1 MPFNADL
8 LILARQSRG
17 LSQSELANDCKLSQ
31 AMISKLEG
39 RLVSEPSLEVLSKLA
54 DILNYPTEFFYEPDR
69 LYGLPASVHAGA
81 MYRRK
86 ASVTKKSREKL
97 EAILNIRI
105 LHLKRLLR
113 SIDLDFDLPLLE
125 LDPDE
130 HTPDEI
136 AAKVRQAWLIPK
148 GPLHNLM
155 EYVERAGCMVFL
167 CDFDDLSVDGV
178 TMRSPDL
185 PPCIFLNKSLPGCRQ
200 RFTLAHELG
209 HIIMHRIPTG
219 EDMETE
225 ANKFASSLLMPAD
238 DIRPY
243 VQGKLTISKLAQL
256 KPLWLSSMSSILYRA
271 GDIGAISA
279 HQQKYL
285 WIEMSKLGYKTR
297 EPSQIDIKVEL
308 PTNVTEIINLHTEDL
323 EYTTS
328 DMQYLLKS
336 SNDDLYHIYGLGKN
350 PNRPQLRLLDAV

>member
-17 LSQSELANDCKLSQ
+17 FSQSELAKECEISQ

-39 RLVSEPSLEVLSKLA
+39 RLVADPSLDLLKKLSIFLK
-54 DILNYPTEFFYEPDR
+54 YPVDFFYEMDR
-69 LYGLPASVHAGA
+69 IYGLPPSVHAGPL
-81 MYRRK
+81 YRRK
-86 ASVTKKSREKL
+86 ASVTKKSRDKL

-113 SIDLDFDLPLLE
+113 SIDLESDLPLLD

-130 HTPDEI
+130 YTPEEI
-136 AAKVRQAWLIPK
+136 AEKVRQAWLIPK
-148 GPLHNLM
+148 GPIHNLM
-155 EYVERAGCMVFL
+155 DYIERAGCMVFL

-178 TMRSPDL
+178 TMRPPDL

-219 EDMETE
+219 DDMEDE
-225 ANKFASSLLMPAD
+225 ANKFASCLLMPTD
-238 DIRPY
+238 DIKPY
-243 VQGKLTISKLAQL
+243 LQGKLTLTRLAQL
-256 KPLWLSSMSSILYRA
+256 KPMWLSSMSSMLYRA
-271 GDIGAISA
+271 GDIGAISQ

-285 WIEMSKLGYKTR
+285 WIEMNKLGYKTK
-297 EPSQIDIKVEL
+297 EPSQLDILAETPK
-308 PTNVTEIINLHTEDL
+308 NITEIINIHTQDL
-323 EYTTS
+323 EYMPK
-328 DMQYLLKS
+328 DMQFLLKS
-336 SNDDLYHIYGLGKN
+336 CNDDLYYMYGIGTN
-350 PNRPQLRLLDAV
+350 PNKPKLKLVDAL

>member
-17 LSQSELANDCKLSQ
+17 LSQSELAENCNLSQ

-39 RLVSEPSLEVLSKLA
+39 RLVVDPSLDLLTKLSEF
-54 DILNYPTEFFYEPDR
+54 LNYPMDFFYEADR
-69 LYGLPASVHAGA
+69 LYGLPPSVHAGPL
-81 MYRRK
+81 YRRK

-113 SIDLDFDLPLLE
+113 SIDLEFDLPLLD

-130 HTPDEI
+130 YTPEEI
-136 AAKVRQAWLIPK
+136 ASKVRQAWLIPK
-148 GPLHNLM
+148 GPIHNLM
-155 EYVERAGCMVFL
+155 DYVERAGCMVFL
-167 CDFDDLSVDGV
+167 CDFHDISVDGV

-185 PPCIFLNKSLPGCRQ
+185 PPCIFLNKNLPGCRQ

-219 EDMETE
+219 DDMETE
-225 ANKFASSLLMPAD
+225 ANKFASCLLMPAD

-243 VQGKLTISKLAQL
+243 LQGKLSISKLAQL
-256 KPLWLSSMSSILYRA
+256 KPMWLSSMSSMLYRA
-271 GDIGAISA
+271 GDIGAISQ
-279 HQQKYL
+279 HQLKYL
-285 WIEMSKLGYKTR
+285 WIEMNKLGYKTR
-297 EPSQIDIKVEL
+297 EPTQLDVQVEI
-308 PTNVTEIINLHTEDL
+308 PKNVNEIISLHTYEL
-323 EYTTS
+323 QYS
-328 DMQYLLKS
+328 ALDMQSLLKS
-336 SNDDLYHIYGLGKN
+336 SNDDLYQMYGIGKN
-350 PNRPQLRLLDAV
+350 PNRFKLKLVDAL

>member
-336 SNDDLYHIYGLGKN
+336 SNDDLYHMYGLGKN

>member
-8 LILARQSRG
+8 LVLARQSRG

-39 RLVSEPSLEVLSKLA
+39 RLVAEPSIEVLTKLSSV
-54 DILNYPTEFFYEPDR
+54 LNYPSDFFYESDR
-69 LYGLPASVHAGA
+69 FYGLPASVHAGA

-86 ASVTKKSREKL
+86 ASVTKKSREML

-105 LHLKRLLR
+105 LHLRRLLR

-130 HTPDEI
+130 FTPEEI
-136 AAKVRQAWLIPK
+136 AAKVRQTWLIPK

-155 EYVERAGCMVFL
+155 EYIERAGCMVFL

-225 ANKFASSLLMPAD
+225 ANKFASALLMPAE
-238 DIRPY
+238 DIKPY
-243 VQGKLTISKLAQL
+243 LHGRLTISKLAQL
-256 KPLWLSSMSSILYRA
+256 KPLWLTSMSSILYRA
-271 GDIGAISA
+271 GDIGAISP

-285 WIEMSKLGYKTR
+285 WIEMNKYGYKTR
-297 EPSQIDIKVEL
+297 EPAEIDIKAET
-308 PTNVTEIINLHTEDL
+308 PTNVAEIINLHIHAL
-323 EYTTS
+323 EYTST

-336 SNDDLYHIYGLGKN
+336 SNDDLYHMYGLGKN
-350 PNRPQLRLLDAV
+350 PDRPNLRVLDAV

>member
-17 LSQSELANDCKLSQ
+17 LSQSELASNCNLSQ

-39 RLVSEPSLEVLSKLA
+39 RLVSEPSVDVLSKLSS
-54 DILNYPTEFFYEPDR
+54 ILNYPTEFFYEPDR
-69 LYGLPASVHAGA
+69 LYGLPPSVHAGA

-86 ASVTKKSREKL
+86 ANVTKKSREKL
-97 EAILNIRI
+97 EAILNIRT

-130 HTPDEI
+130 YTPEEI
-136 AAKVRQAWLIPK
+136 AAKVRQTWLIPK

-167 CDFDDLSVDGV
+167 CDFDELSVDGV
-178 TMRSPDL
+178 TIRTPDL

-209 HIIMHRIPTG
+209 HIVMHRTPTG
-219 EDMETE
+219 DDMETE
-225 ANKFASSLLMPAD
+225 ANNFASALLMPAD

-243 VQGKLTISKLAQL
+243 LQGKLTIGRLAQL
-256 KPLWLSSMSSILYRA
+256 KPLWLSSMSSLLYRA
-271 GDIGAISA
+271 GAIKAISP
-279 HQQKYL
+279 HLQKYL
-285 WIEMSKLGYKTR
+285 WIEMNQYGYKTR
-297 EPSQIDIKVEL
+297 EPSEIDIQVET
-308 PTNVTEIINLHTEDL
+308 PKNIVEIIDIHMQEL
-323 EYTTS
+323 EYS
-328 DMQYLLKS
+328 VLDMQSLLKS
-336 SNDDLYHIYGLGKN
+336 GNDDLYHLYGLGKN
-350 PNRPQLRLLDAV
+350 PYRPQLRILEAV